1 MFGDGIANLFWM
13 LSVVIPFWMM
23 ATNEGHAQEQ
33 SLTIAS
39 VQYPVE
45 GNKTLEEILAKVE
58 AFTEEAVAKK
68 VDVLVLPELLTLDA
82 WPVQEGAEETIESER
97 KVVQEIASKIT
108 PGYFAGIRQ
117 LAKKHHI
124 AIMAGSSPELDVESK
139 KLFNVALLVQ
149 ADGKELIQK
158 KIHPT
163 KWERDIGIA
172 SGKEITIADTPWG
185 KTAILV
191 CYDVEFPDLSAVL
204 VEKSP
209 MLILVP
215 SMTESEAGLKR
226 VRWTS
231 QARAI
236 EHHAIVVVSG
246 TVGHP
251 MPTWQLFGQSA
262 ILGPASETFAMNDVE
277 GTINTRGMIIQTIDL
292 KALTYSREQT
302 HYHPAKDKR
311 EKTSGD

>member
-1 MFGDGIANLFWM
+1 MLGDGFANLFWM
-13 LSVVIPFWMM
+13 LSVVIPFSLV

-58 AFTEEAVAKK
+58 AFTEEAVTKK

-82 WPVQEGAEETIESER
+82 WPVQEGVEETIESER

-108 PGYFAGIRQ
+108 PGYFNGIRQ

-124 AIMAGSSPELDVESK
+124 AIMAGSSPELDAESK
-139 KLFNVALLVQ
+139 KLFNIALLVQ
-149 ADGKELIQK
+149 ADGKELSQK

-163 KWERDIGIA
+163 KWERDIGFA
-172 SGKEITIADTPWG
+172 SGNEIEIAETPWG
-185 KTAILV
+185 KTAILI
-191 CYDVEFPDLSAVL
+191 CYDVEFPDLSAGL

-246 TVGHP
+246 TVGQP

-262 ILGPASETFAMNDVE
+262 ILGPASETFEMDDVE
-277 GTINTRGMIIQTIDL
+277 GAANTRGMIIQTIDM
-292 KALTYSREQT
+292 KALSQSREQT
-302 HYHPAKDKR
+302 HFHPAKDKR